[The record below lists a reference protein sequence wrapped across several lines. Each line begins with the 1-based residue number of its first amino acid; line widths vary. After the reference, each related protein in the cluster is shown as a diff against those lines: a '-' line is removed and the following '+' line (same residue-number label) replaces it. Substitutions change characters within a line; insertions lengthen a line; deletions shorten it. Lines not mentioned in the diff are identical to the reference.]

1 MKPFLLL
8 IGLLLSLNVCGQNY
22 VYNGHFEFGGPGV
35 GFNVNGQGYS
45 FITPPYLGST
55 QPGDFAVTSNPY
67 PLNTTFFLP
76 FGDHTSGQGNM
87 LVVDGVTIG
96 GGQPFWQAGNNG
108 GGVCGLTAG
117 STYVLSY
124 WLRAASSSVTGVGT
138 QADIKANFNNAS
150 NIQALTPTLA
160 PLPAAGWQAYAIQFE
175 ASNSCVN
182 ISLYD
187 DNISVTGNDF
197 AIDDI
202 ALMPLGDP
210 LSLTASSTR
219 PTCSDSVSGVLIGYA
234 KGGYPPYQYALSGG
248 MGTLNNATGIFT
260 NLPAGT
266 YSISVTDANN
276 QSVNLTNQLIFP
288 SDFLTVNPTDTLV
301 CSNTQISLTVS
312 GGTNTN
318 YLWMA
323 TPPDPSLLNPFNDT
337 VNVSPNQTTSYLVST
352 NNLNENLVTNGNF
365 EALNTGFY
373 TDLSFLTPTNPS
385 GLQSSYGI
393 TPNASFWE
401 GTFSPC
407 VDHTF
412 GNGVGNMMVI
422 DGSISGNQ
430 TVWKQIISVE
440 KNTNYT
446 FTYYVQ
452 SVESNNP
459 AILKS
464 SINGVSLGID
474 TLSNTTCLWQQVTA
488 TWNAG
493 NDSLA
498 TLVIENLNQSGLGN
512 DFAID
517 DISFST
523 LRSCSNHVDIQIIQ
537 GNPSLGLSYATDLCV
552 NSGVSN
558 PSLSAGIPSN
568 GTYSSNPGGLNLDP
582 LTGAINTTGS
592 SPGIYQVVYSVSFCN
607 TLAKDTFELTVHALP
622 NLLSLTGGA
631 YNCLLQTFD
640 SVLLFLNASYPVT
653 VDWTLNGTEQ
663 VTFGASD
670 PVFLGTQNGLYELV
684 SITDQYCTRTINGT
698 ILLDSLNVPQTP
710 IVSGD
715 STICSNDPPPSYEL
729 INANPNGTISW
740 FGDANLTEYLGSG
753 NSFYPENDSSA
764 TYYVLQTVNGCAGQA
779 QSFYVE
785 VIACNLI
792 IPTAFTPDGDGD
804 NDLWEIVGL
813 DAQFPLNQVKVYNR
827 WGDLIYT
834 SVEGNYALSPWD
846 GTYNDKNLPVG
857 SYYFILEKSTDGSIE
872 PINGTVSILRE
883 P

>member
-96 GGQPFWQAGNNG
+96 GGQSFWQAGNNG

-117 STYVLSY
+117 NTYVLSY

-150 NIQALTPTLA
+150 NIQVLTPTLS

-537 GNPSLGLSYATDLCV
+537 GNPPLGLSYATDLCV

>member
-1 MKPFLLL
+1 M
-8 IGLLLSLNVCGQNY
+8 
-22 VYNGHFEFGGPGV
+22 YNGHFEFGGPGV

-45 FITPPYLGST
+45 LISPPYLGST

-67 PLNTTFFLP
+67 PVNTTFFLP

-96 GGQPFWQAGNNG
+96 GGQSFWQAGNNG

-150 NIQALTPTLA
+150 NIQVLTPTLA

-234 KGGYPPYQYALSGG
+234 KGGYPPYQYALTGG
-248 MGTLNNATGIFT
+248 MGTVNNATGIFT

-301 CSNTQISLTVS
+301 CSNTPLSLTVS

-323 TPPDPSLLNPFNDT
+323 TPPDPSLLTPFNDT
-337 VNVSPNQTTSYLVST
+337 VNVSPNQSTTYLVST

-459 AILKS
+459 AILKL

-552 NSGVSN
+552 NSGMSN

-592 SPGIYQVVYSVSFCN
+592 SPGIYQVVYNVSFCN
-607 TLAKDTFELTVHALP
+607 TQAKDTFELTVHALP

-653 VDWTLNGTEQ
+653 IDWALNGTEQ

-670 PVFLGTQNGLYELV
+670 PMFLGTQSGLYELV
-684 SITDQYCTRTINGT
+684 TITDQYCTRTVNGT

-846 GTYNDKNLPVG
+846 GTYNDKKLPVG

>member
-1 MKPFLLL
+1 
-8 IGLLLSLNVCGQNY
+8 

-96 GGQPFWQAGNNG
+96 GGQSFWQAGNNG

-117 STYVLSY
+117 NTYVLSY

-150 NIQALTPTLA
+150 NIQVLTPTLS

-537 GNPSLGLSYATDLCV
+537 GNPPLGLSYATDLCV

-592 SPGIYQVVYSVSFCN
+592 SLGIYQVVYSVSFCN

>member
-8 IGLLLSLNVCGQNY
+8 IGLLLSLNVWGQNY

-45 FITPPYLGST
+45 FITPPYIGST

-210 LSLTASSTR
+210 LSLTTSSTR

>member
-1 MKPFLLL
+1 
-8 IGLLLSLNVCGQNY
+8 
-22 VYNGHFEFGGPGV
+22 
-35 GFNVNGQGYS
+35 
-45 FITPPYLGST
+45 
-55 QPGDFAVTSNPY
+55 
-67 PLNTTFFLP
+67 
-76 FGDHTSGQGNM
+76 M

-96 GGQPFWQAGNNG
+96 GGQSFWQAGNNG

-117 STYVLSY
+117 NTYVLSY

-150 NIQALTPTLA
+150 NIQVLTPTLS

-537 GNPSLGLSYATDLCV
+537 GNPPLGLSYATDLCV

>member
-8 IGLLLSLNVCGQNY
+8 IGLLLSLNVWGQNY

-45 FITPPYLGST
+45 FITPPYIGST

>member
-8 IGLLLSLNVCGQNY
+8 IGLLLSLNVWGQNY

-248 MGTLNNATGIFT
+248 MGTLNNSTGIFT

-401 GTFSPC
+401 VTFSPC

-537 GNPSLGLSYATDLCV
+537 GNPPLGLSYATDLCV

>member
-8 IGLLLSLNVCGQNY
+8 IGLLLSLNVWGQNY

-640 SVLLFLNASYPVT
+640 SVLLYLNASYPVT

>member
-8 IGLLLSLNVCGQNY
+8 IGLLLSLNLWGQNY

-45 FITPPYLGST
+45 LISPPYLGST

-67 PLNTTFFLP
+67 PVNTTFFLP

-96 GGQPFWQAGNNG
+96 GGQSFWQAGNNG

-124 WLRAASSSVTGVGT
+124 WLRAASSNVTGVGT

-150 NIQALTPTLA
+150 NIQVLTPTLA

-248 MGTLNNATGIFT
+248 MGTVNNATGIFT

-301 CSNTQISLTVS
+301 CSNTQINLTVT

-337 VNVSPNQTTSYLVST
+337 VNVSPNQSTTYLVST

-537 GNPSLGLSYATDLCV
+537 GNPSLGLSYATDLCI
-552 NSGVSN
+552 NSGMSN

-582 LTGAINTTGS
+582 LTGVINTTGS

-670 PVFLGTQNGLYELV
+670 PMFLGTQSGLYELV
-684 SITDQYCTRTINGT
+684 TITDQYCTRTVNGT

-753 NSFYPENDSSA
+753 NSFYPENDSST

-846 GTYNDKNLPVG
+846 GTYNDKKLPVG

>member
-8 IGLLLSLNVCGQNY
+8 IGLLLSLNVWGQNY

-45 FITPPYLGST
+45 FINPPYLGST

-108 GGVCGLTAG
+108 GGICGLTAG
-117 STYVLSY
+117 NTYVLSY

-210 LSLTASSTR
+210 LSLSASSTR

-663 VTFGASD
+663 VTVGVSD

-779 QSFYVE
+779 LSFYVE

-834 SVEGNYALSPWD
+834 SVVGNYALSPWD

-857 SYYFILEKSTDGSIE
+857 SYYFIIEKSTDGSIE

>member
-96 GGQPFWQAGNNG
+96 GGQSFWQAGNNG

-117 STYVLSY
+117 NTYVLSY

-150 NIQALTPTLA
+150 NIQVLTPTLS

-219 PTCSDSVSGVLIGYA
+219 PTCSDSLSGVLIGYA

-248 MGTLNNATGIFT
+248 MGTLNNSTGIFM
-260 NLPAGT
+260 NLPDGT

-301 CSNTQISLTVS
+301 CSNTQINLTVT

-537 GNPSLGLSYATDLCV
+537 GNPPLGLSYATDLCV
-552 NSGVSN
+552 NSGMSN

-582 LTGAINTTGS
+582 LTGVINTTGS
-592 SPGIYQVVYSVSFCN
+592 SPGIYQIVYSVSFCN

-670 PVFLGTQNGLYELV
+670 PMFLGTQNGLYELV

>member
-8 IGLLLSLNVCGQNY
+8 IGLLLSLNVWGQNY

-35 GFNVNGQGYS
+35 GFNVTGQGYS
-45 FITPPYLGST
+45 FINPPYLGST
-55 QPGDFAVTSNPY
+55 QPGDIGVTSNPY
-67 PLNTTFFLP
+67 PLNTSFFLP

-96 GGQPFWQAGNNG
+96 GGQSFWQAGNNG

-117 STYVLSY
+117 NTYVLSY

-187 DNISVTGNDF
+187 DNISDTGNDF

-202 ALMPLGDP
+202 SLMPLGDP

-219 PTCSDSVSGVLIGYA
+219 PTCSDSLSGVLIGYA

-301 CSNTQISLTVS
+301 CSNTQISLTVT

-337 VNVSPNQTTSYLVST
+337 INVSPNQTTSYLVST

-523 LRSCSNHVDIQIIQ
+523 LRSCSNHIDIQIIQ
-537 GNPSLGLSYATDLCV
+537 GNPPLGLSYATDLCV

-558 PSLSAGIPSN
+558 PSLSVGIPSN
-568 GTYSSNPGGLNLDP
+568 GTYSSTPGGLNLDP

-663 VTFGASD
+663 VTVGVSD

-753 NSFYPENDSSA
+753 NSFYPDNDSSA
-764 TYYVLQTVNGCAGQA
+764 TYYVMQTVNGCASQA

>member
-8 IGLLLSLNVCGQNY
+8 IGLLLSLNVWGQNY

-45 FITPPYLGST
+45 FITPPYIGST

-607 TLAKDTFELTVHALP
+607 TLAKDTFELTIHALP

>member
-8 IGLLLSLNVCGQNY
+8 IGLLLSLNVWGQNY

-45 FITPPYLGST
+45 FITPPYIGST

-210 LSLTASSTR
+210 LSLTASNTR

-464 SINGVSLGID
+464 SINGVSLGLD

-663 VTFGASD
+663 VTVGVSD

>member
-1 MKPFLLL
+1 VKPFLLL

-96 GGQPFWQAGNNG
+96 GGQSFWQAGNNG

-117 STYVLSY
+117 NTYVLSY

-150 NIQALTPTLA
+150 NIQVLTPTLS

-537 GNPSLGLSYATDLCV
+537 GNPPLGLSYATDLCV

>member
-1 MKPFLLL
+1 M
-8 IGLLLSLNVCGQNY
+8 
-22 VYNGHFEFGGPGV
+22 YNGHFEFGGPGV

-96 GGQPFWQAGNNG
+96 GGQSFWQAGNNG
-108 GGVCGLTAG
+108 GGICGLTVG
-117 STYVLSY
+117 GLYEFSY
-124 WLRAASSSVTGVGT
+124 WLRSASSTVTGINT
-138 QADIKANFNNAS
+138 QADIKATFNNAS
-150 NIQALTPTLA
+150 NIQVLTPTLA
-160 PLPAAGWQAYAIQFE
+160 PLPAAGWQAYVIQFE
-175 ASNSCVN
+175 PTNSCVN

-187 DNISVTGNDF
+187 NNISATGNDF

-210 LSLTASSTR
+210 LSVTASTTQ

-234 KGGYPPYQYALSGG
+234 KGGYPPFQYSLSGG
-248 MGTLNNATGIFT
+248 MGTLNNSSGIFT
-260 NLPAGT
+260 NLLAGT
-266 YSISVTDANN
+266 YNLTVTDATN

-288 SDFLTVNPTDTLV
+288 SDFLTVNPIDTLV
-301 CSNTQISLTVS
+301 CPNTPVSLTVT

-323 TPPDPSLLNPFNDT
+323 TPPDPNLLNPFNDT
-337 VNVSPNQTTSYLVST
+337 ILVSPNQSTSYLVST

-373 TDLSFLTPTNPS
+373 SDLSFLTPANPS
-385 GLQSSYGI
+385 GIQGTYGI

-430 TVWKQIISVE
+430 TVWKQVISVE

-464 SINGVSLGID
+464 SINGVSMGID

-498 TLVIENLNQSGLGN
+498 TLIIENLNQSGIGN

-537 GNPSLGLSYATDLCV
+537 GNPSLGLSYETDLCV
-552 NSGVSN
+552 NSGISN

-622 NLLSLTGGA
+622 NLLSLTGGT
-631 YNCLLQTFD
+631 YNCQLQTFD

-670 PVFLGTQNGLYELV
+670 PMFLGTQSGLYELV
-684 SITDQYCTRTINGT
+684 TITDQYCTRTVNGT

-764 TYYVLQTVNGCAGQA
+764 TYYVLQTVNGCAGQT

-846 GTYNDKNLPVG
+846 GTYKDKKLPVG

>member
-1 MKPFLLL
+1 
-8 IGLLLSLNVCGQNY
+8 

-96 GGQPFWQAGNNG
+96 GGQSFWQAGNNG

-117 STYVLSY
+117 NTYVLSY

-150 NIQALTPTLA
+150 NIQVLTPTLS

-219 PTCSDSVSGVLIGYA
+219 PTCSDSLSGVLIGYA

-248 MGTLNNATGIFT
+248 MGTLNNSTGIFM
-260 NLPAGT
+260 NLPDGT

-301 CSNTQISLTVS
+301 CSNTQINLTVT

-537 GNPSLGLSYATDLCV
+537 GNPPLGLSYATDLCV
-552 NSGVSN
+552 NSGMSN

-582 LTGAINTTGS
+582 LTGVINTTGS
-592 SPGIYQVVYSVSFCN
+592 SPGIYQIVYSVSFCN

-670 PVFLGTQNGLYELV
+670 PMFLGTQNGLYELV

>member
-1 MKPFLLL
+1 VKPFLLL

-96 GGQPFWQAGNNG
+96 GGQSFWQAGNNG

-117 STYVLSY
+117 NTYVLSY

-150 NIQALTPTLA
+150 NIQVLTPTLS

-219 PTCSDSVSGVLIGYA
+219 PTCSDSLSGVLIGYA

-248 MGTLNNATGIFT
+248 MGTLNNSTGIFM
-260 NLPAGT
+260 NLPDGT

-301 CSNTQISLTVS
+301 CSNTQINLTVT

-537 GNPSLGLSYATDLCV
+537 GNPPLGLSYATDLCV
-552 NSGVSN
+552 NSGMSN

-582 LTGAINTTGS
+582 LTGVINTTGS
-592 SPGIYQVVYSVSFCN
+592 SPGIYQIVYSVSFCN

-670 PVFLGTQNGLYELV
+670 PMFLGTQNGLYELV

>member
-1 MKPFLLL
+1 VKPFLLL
-8 IGLLLSLNVCGQNY
+8 IGLLLSLNVWGQNY

-45 FITPPYLGST
+45 LISPPYLGST

-96 GGQPFWQAGNNG
+96 GGQSFWQAGNNG

-117 STYVLSY
+117 NTYVLSY

-150 NIQALTPTLA
+150 NIQVLTPTLA
-160 PLPAAGWQAYAIQFE
+160 PLPAVGWQAYAIQFE

-187 DNISVTGNDF
+187 YNISVTGNDF

-219 PTCSDSVSGVLIGYA
+219 PSCSDSLSGALIGYA
-234 KGGYPPYQYALSGG
+234 KGGYPPYQFTLTGT
-248 MGTLNNATGIFT
+248 MGVWNNQTGIFT
-260 NLPAGT
+260 NLSAGQ
-266 YSISVTDANN
+266 YSLTVTDANN
-276 QSVNLTNQLIFP
+276 QSVNLANQLIFP
-288 SDFLTVNPTDTLV
+288 NDFLTVNPTDTLV

-323 TPPDPSLLNPFNDT
+323 TPPDPNLLNPFNDT
-337 VNVSPNQTTSYLVST
+337 INVSPNQSTSYLVST
-352 NNLNENLVTNGNF
+352 NNLNENLLTNGNF

-373 TDLSFLTPTNPS
+373 SDLSFLTPTNPS

-401 GTFSPC
+401 STFSPC

-412 GNGVGNMMVI
+412 GNGVGNMMII

-430 TVWKQIISVE
+430 TVWKQVISVE

-459 AILKS
+459 AILNP

-474 TLSNTTCLWQQVTA
+474 TLSNSTCQWQQVTSI
-488 TWNAG
+488 WNSG

-498 TLVIENLNQSGLGN
+498 TLMIENLNQSGLGN

-517 DISFST
+517 DISLST
-523 LRSCSNHVDIQIIQ
+523 LRSCSNQVDIQIIQ

-552 NSGVSN
+552 NSGMST
-558 PSLSAGIPSN
+558 PTLSAGIPSN
-568 GTYSSNPGGLNLDP
+568 GTYSSFPGGLNLDP
-582 LTGAINTTGS
+582 ITGAINTMGS

-607 TLAKDTFELTVHALP
+607 TQAKDTFELTVHALP

-631 YNCLLQTFD
+631 YNCQLQAFD

-663 VTFGASD
+663 VTFGTSD
-670 PVFLGTQNGLYELV
+670 PMFLGTQSGLYELV
-684 SITDQYCTRTINGT
+684 SITDQYCTRTVNGT

-764 TYYVLQTVNGCAGQA
+764 TYYVLQTVNGCAGQPT
-779 QSFYVE
+779 SFE
-785 VIACNLI
+785 VSVIPCNLI

-827 WGDLIYT
+827 WGELIYT
-834 SVEGNYALSPWD
+834 SVEGNYALTPWD

>member
-1 MKPFLLL
+1 
-8 IGLLLSLNVCGQNY
+8 

-96 GGQPFWQAGNNG
+96 GGQSFWQAGNNG

-117 STYVLSY
+117 NTYVLSY

-150 NIQALTPTLA
+150 NIQVLTPTLS

-537 GNPSLGLSYATDLCV
+537 GNPPLGLSYATDLCV

>member
-8 IGLLLSLNVCGQNY
+8 IGLLLSLNVWGQNY

-219 PTCSDSVSGVLIGYA
+219 PTCSDSLSGVLIGYA

-537 GNPSLGLSYATDLCV
+537 GNPPLGLSYATDLCV